1 MWSCFR
7 CLTDRY
13 PKVNANCVYYKSG
26 HEMLMD
32 SACACDN
39 LSPPPVKEKAVL
51 LCHMTKRYPDVSAN
65 CTDLSFAGRG
75 QKHVTNENSQGALL
89 TAEYTGN
96 HD

>member
-1 MWSCFR
+1 MIRKTDETPQRIYVINVAALITGKNHDAAAQDFR
-7 CLTDRY
+7 R
-13 PKVNANCVYYKSG
+13 
-26 HEMLMD
+26 
-32 SACACDN
+32 
-39 LSPPPVKEKAVL
+39 
-51 LCHMTKRYPDVSAN
+51 MTKRYPDVSAN